1 MRPAFFLSNV
11 MSKPTYLPDGIII
24 PSSTNYL
31 ADVDSYLEEKLSRE
45 GIDESIITDL
55 AISVSELVNNAIVHG
70 NGSDASKEVEIR
82 FSITNTEIK
91 ISVRDQ
97 GEGFNPDELPDPID
111 DDNLLCEI
119 GRGLF
124 IVRNFVDDVNV
135 SRLPSGGTRVE
146 IVKNL

>member
-1 MRPAFFLSNV
+1 

-45 GIDESIITDL
+45 GIDESTITDL
-55 AISVSELVNNAIVHG
+55 AISVSELVNNAIIHG
-70 NGSDASKEVEIR
+70 NRSDASKEVKIR
-82 FSITNTEIK
+82 FSITGTEIK
-91 ISVRDQ
+91 ISVQDQ
-97 GEGFNPDELPDPID
+97 GEGFNPNELPDPID
-111 DDNLLCEI
+111 DDNLLCEV

-135 SRLPSGGTRVE
+135 SRLSSGGTRVE